1 MQGSIVK
8 TKTGNKKLS
17 YSAMNEYKDRSD
29 KRNKP
34 NRKKGRDNKRNFE
47 LD

>member
-8 TKTGNKKLS
+8 IKTGNKKLS
-17 YSAMNEYKDRSD
+17 YSAMSEYKNRSD

-34 NRKKGRDNKRNFE
+34 NRKQGRDNKRNFE